1 MAVVKKMERVTIYK
15 PDELNQINDL
25 IHDCFFDIDR
35 ITIDNNTFILYF
47 TRYLESRKKPINS
60 WFLFKQYETP
70 GLECILEI
78 HEVKSY
84 NIKDTQKVQFY
95 DLNELAFNQATN
107 MILIRTEIP
116 LSIEIEVLSLKISVV
131 ITDKV
136 ISSKKVWGF

>member
-1 MAVVKKMERVTIYK
+1 MNKMEKITIYK
-15 PDELNQINDL
+15 SDNLNQINDL

-35 ITIDNNTFILYF
+35 ITVDNNTFILYF

-84 NIKDTQKVQFY
+84 SIKDTQKVQFN
-95 DLNELAFNQATN
+95 DLNELAFDQATN

>member
-1 MAVVKKMERVTIYK
+1 MVKKMEKVTIYK

-35 ITIDNNTFILYF
+35 ITVNNNTFILYF
-47 TRYLESRKKPINS
+47 TYYLESRKKPVNK

-70 GLECILEI
+70 GIECILGI
-78 HEVKSY
+78 HKVKSY
-84 NIKDTQKVQFY
+84 SIKDSQKVQIY
-95 DLNELAFNQATN
+95 DLNELVFDQATKI
-107 MILIRTEIP
+107 ILVRTGIP

-136 ISSKKVWGF
+136 ISSKKFWGF

>member
-1 MAVVKKMERVTIYK
+1 MVKKMEKVTIYK

-35 ITIDNNTFILYF
+35 ITVDNNTCILYF
-47 TRYLESRKKPINS
+47 TRYLVSRKKPIKR

-84 NIKDTQKVQFY
+84 SIKDTQKVRFY
-95 DLNELAFNQATN
+95 DLNELIFDQKTN
-107 MILIRTEIP
+107 MILVRTGIP
-116 LSIEIEVLSLKISVV
+116 VSIKIEVSSFKISVWT
-131 ITDKV
+131 TDKV
-136 ISSKKVWGF
+136 ISNKKIWGF